1 MASNFRQKEILDL
14 ARKEGKVTVDGLA
27 DIYDVTVQTIR
38 RDLSDLAES
47 GRLERV
53 HGGAV
58 VPSGVVNI
66 VYEERRRL
74 NDVGKKAIEL
84 LLKLDL

>member
-1 MASNFRQKEILDL
+1 MVSNFRQREILEI
-14 ARKEGKVTVDGLA
+14 AREEGKVTVDGLA
-27 DIYDVTVQTIR
+27 EMYDVTVQTIR
-38 RDLSDLAES
+38 RDLAELSES

-66 VYEERRRL
+66 IYEERRRL
-74 NDVGKKAIEL
+74 NDPARSHRPTL
-84 LLKLDL
+84 CQFDP